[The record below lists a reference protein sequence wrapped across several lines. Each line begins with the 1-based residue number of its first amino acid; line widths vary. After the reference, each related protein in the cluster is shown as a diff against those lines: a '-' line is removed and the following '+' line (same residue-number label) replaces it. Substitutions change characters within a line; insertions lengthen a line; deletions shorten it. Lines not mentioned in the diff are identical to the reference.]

1 MKFTNFPPRWNR
13 MIMNYNGFLREG
25 GWCPFGGMEMDGQW
39 EERSKKEAIKKKT
52 AVGPCRRRSRS
63 KAISGLNSLLQG
75 WVWNISPLYPS
86 FPRTAFPT
94 PWRFFCVMKNIPFD
108 CPLLLLLLLRFRKI
122 PSVLE
127 VKRRRSGVSSKAL
140 FQSSFYWLAA
150 FFPHFLPA
158 CSLSCRS
165 VVCHFAQ
172 RRYKPALLPFLSAL
186 RSSLSFALHFPLPV
200 PEPSYPRVTHYR
212 PHRITLNKKK
222 GFGITAFLL
231 FAFLQRRRLADLSP
245 VLV

>member
-1 MKFTNFPPRWNR
+1 MGSEK
-13 MIMNYNGFLREG
+13 
-25 GWCPFGGMEMDGQW
+25 
-39 EERSKKEAIKKKT
+39 SEAKKK
-52 AVGPCRRRSRS
+52 PLKRRLQLVRAEEDLVRRQYQVWIVCSRGGS
-63 KAISGLNSLLQG
+63 ETFRLFIQASL
-75 WVWNISPLYPS
+75 V
-86 FPRTAFPT
+86 
-94 PWRFFCVMKNIPFD
+94 PF
-108 CPLLLLLLLRFRKI
+108 PLLGDSFVLWKTSLSTVRCCCCCCFDFARYR
-122 PSVLE
+122 VLE
-127 VKRRRSGVSSKAL
+127 VKRRRSGVSYKAL

-200 PEPSYPRVTHYR
+200 PEPFYPRVTHYR

>member
-1 MKFTNFPPRWNR
+1 
-13 MIMNYNGFLREG
+13 
-25 GWCPFGGMEMDGQW
+25 
-39 EERSKKEAIKKKT
+39 
-52 AVGPCRRRSRS
+52 
-63 KAISGLNSLLQG
+63 
-75 WVWNISPLYPS
+75 
-86 FPRTAFPT
+86 
-94 PWRFFCVMKNIPFD
+94 MKNIPFD

-172 RRYKPALLPFLSAL
+172 RRYKPALLPFLPAL

-222 GFGITAFLL
+222 RLRDHSVSSFCFPAATKAGRSLPGAGVINF
-231 FAFLQRRRLADLSP
+231 FAPKGPAGKRTKRAAIRKP
-245 VLV
+245 VPLR